1 MRTALP
7 AHIPPAITVK
17 PRCAARQPSVV
28 PRSSPPGNKIID
40 VTDPFQSIHS
50 GQHINMGHV
59 YNQRTPV
66 GPPAPLCA
74 VDPGEGQQ
82 EPSIDRTEQ
91 KSAVMPN

>member
-1 MRTALP
+1 MTCVSSP
-7 AHIPPAITVK
+7 SGNKVIDITVH
-17 PRCAARQPSVV
+17 
-28 PRSSPPGNKIID
+28 
-40 VTDPFQSIHS
+40 FQSIHS

-59 YNQRTPV
+59 YNQHAAVR
-66 GPPAPLCA
+66 PPAPLCA